1 MAHML
6 TRVRALP
13 RRLLHG
19 GAPGDART
27 AGGRQIASNMAVQLA
42 ARGITMAIGVITVS
56 LTART
61 LDPKGYGVLNGTAS
75 YVGLF
80 AAFTDLG
87 FMIAVTQRM
96 AAEPERESA
105 WLGALMGARTTL
117 ALVATAACALTIPLL
132 NNVDDTHIVGWI
144 TTLTILSGG
153 PQSLMALFQ
162 SRLRAPV
169 ILTFS
174 LAQSVLWLFIVLGL
188 AATGGTTVEFAAANV
203 CVLVIIGVLQIR
215 TTRRFAHIAWREG
228 RKLWRSL
235 LGVALPMGLA
245 SAFIIIYL
253 RIDSVLL
260 LQKVGPHEAGIY
272 AASYQFL
279 TPLILLPAAVMGSIF
294 PVISAVYPEDRAR
307 VDRLV
312 QIGADFMAIISLP
325 ILAFAIALADPI
337 IHLLYGPG
345 YARSAGLLPIL
356 MIAFVSI
363 CYGNLAGYLAPI
375 LGLQWRL
382 AAYSAIGAV
391 LNVLLNLLLIPP
403 YRAYGSAWATVA
415 TEIIT
420 MGLMLATVLWGLRLR
435 LRIGKI
441 GRTVI
446 LAAAMTAVMTL
457 ASPLGLIPAAA
468 VGVAFYAGGLV
479 ALRIISADELRRL
492 RPSATA

>member
-1 MAHML
+1 MAQML
-6 TRVRALP
+6 TRVKALP

-19 GAPGDART
+19 GAAGDASV

-42 ARGITMAIGVITVS
+42 ARGITMAIGVVTVA

-105 WLGALMGARTTL
+105 WLGALMGARTTF

-144 TTLTILSGG
+144 TTLTILSSG
-153 PQSLMALFQ
+153 PQALMALFQ

-188 AATGGTTVEFAAANV
+188 AATGASTAEFAAANV
-203 CVLVIIGVLQIR
+203 GVLVIIGVAQIQ

-245 SAFIIIYL
+245 SAFIIIYI

-260 LQKVGPHEAGIY
+260 LQKAGPHEAGIY

-279 TPLILLPAAVMGSIF
+279 TPLILLPAAVMSSIF
-294 PVISAVYPEDRAR
+294 PVISAIYGEDRAR
-307 VDRLV
+307 VGRLV
-312 QIGADFMAIISLP
+312 QVGADFMAIISLP
-325 ILAFAIALADPI
+325 ILAIAIALSDPI
-337 IHLLYGPG
+337 IHLIYGQG

-363 CYGNLAGYLAPI
+363 CYGNLAGYLAPV
-375 LGLQWRL
+375 LGMQWRL
-382 AAYSAIGAV
+382 ALYSAIGAV
-391 LNVLLNLLLIPP
+391 LNLVLNLVLIPP

-420 MGLMLATVLWGLRLR
+420 MALMLTVVLRAMRLR
-435 LRIGKI
+435 LTLGKI
-441 GRTVI
+441 GRTLI
-446 LAAAMTAVMTL
+446 LAAGMTAVMTL
-457 ASPLGLIPAAA
+457 ASPLGLIAAA
-468 VGVAFYAGGLV
+468 VLGVIFYAGGLV

-492 RPSATA
+492 RAGQTA